1 MDSLTFES
9 IKRDQFDLKK
19 GYDHIIWPMTV
30 ISTPYSPYHSLFC
43 FVHRSAVSFV
53 VFVVANHEKE
63 LEV

>member
-19 GYDHIIWPMTV
+19 GMTILYCPWWPFLSHIPHI
-30 ISTPYSPYHSLFC
+30 TPRFLFRRC
-43 FVHRSAVSFV
+43 QFV